1 MYTLNVEKRTPADS
15 VKALMNKGFIP
26 AVFYGPKEP
35 STPIAVSQVEFTK
48 VWKKAGESSIITL
61 KVGGEEHDVLI
72 HDLDFHPLTDAVRH
86 VDFYVI
92 EKGKKLTVDVPISFT
107 GTAPAVKDLGGILV
121 KVAHEIKIKAMPK
134 DLPREISVDITA
146 LSELTSVIKAG
157 DLKLPQG
164 VEPAHNSEDIIAS
177 VAVAKEEVEE
187 APTAIDM
194 SAIEVEKKGKEEPA
208 PGEAEAQA

>member
-15 VKALMNKGFIP
+15 VEALNKKGFIP

-35 STPIAVSQVEFTK
+35 STSVAVSQVEFTK
-48 VWKKAGESSIITL
+48 VWKKAGESSIISL

-72 HDLDFHPLTDAVRH
+72 HDIDFHPLTDAVRH

-92 EKGKKLTVDVPISFT
+92 EKGKKLTVDVPVTFVNVS
-107 GTAPAVKDLGGILV
+107 PAVKDLGGILV
-121 KVAHEIKIKAMPK
+121 KVAHDLKIKAMPK
-134 DLPREISVDITA
+134 DLPREIAVDIA
-146 LSELTSVIKAG
+146 LLTDLTSVIKAG
-157 DLKLPQG
+157 DIKLPSG
-164 VEPAHNSEDIIAS
+164 VELATDADEIVAS
-177 VAVAKEEVEE
+177 IAVAKEEVEE

-208 PGEAEAQA
+208 PGEGDAKE